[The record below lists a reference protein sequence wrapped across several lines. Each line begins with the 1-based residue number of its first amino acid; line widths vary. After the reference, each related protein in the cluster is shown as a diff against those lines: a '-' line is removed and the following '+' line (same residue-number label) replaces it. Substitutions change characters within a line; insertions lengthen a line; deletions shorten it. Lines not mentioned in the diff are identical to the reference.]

1 MIAALS
7 ISFLAIM
14 FIGAPIMVALALS
27 AVLALQSSGKPLM
40 IVLQTAF
47 QSLDSFSLMAIPF
60 FVLAGNLMQSGGIAR
75 RLVGL
80 ANAFVGWIRGGLGAV
95 AVITSMMFS
104 TVCGSSSATTA
115 AIGSTLIPA
124 MQRKGYPK
132 AFAAA
137 TAAASGELG
146 AIIPPS
152 IPMVVYGLAANVSVA
167 SLFIAGILP
176 GLLITLTLVITVCVV
191 ARIKGFD
198 EVTPINMRDWLKGIW
213 SAFRESILAL
223 LMPVIILGGIYG
235 GFFTPTEASC
245 VAVLYGL
252 VVGMFIYREVAFRD
266 LLAILGRSA
275 VMSAIIMLIV
285 AFAAV
290 FAYLLTINQV
300 PQQVAILLGKITD
313 NPLVFLLLVNLLLFF
328 IGMFVEALAAIL
340 ILAPILAPVAISF
353 GIDPIHF
360 GMVIIVNLAIG
371 MVTPPVGVNLFVVC
385 QIANLKLE
393 QLIRPL
399 LVFLGVLVIDVAII
413 SYVPALSTV
422 LLGY

>member
-7 ISFLAIM
+7 LSFLAIM

-27 AVLALQSSGKPLM
+27 AVVALQSSGKPLM

-75 RLVGL
+75 RLVAL

-176 GLLITLTLVITVCVV
+176 GMLITLTLVITVCVV

-198 EVTPINMRDWLKGIW
+198 EVTPITMRDWLRGIW

-252 VVGMFIYREVAFRD
+252 VVGMFIYKEVALKE
-266 LLAILGRSA
+266 LLAVLGRSA

-340 ILAPILAPVAISF
+340 ILAPILAPVAASF

-399 LVFLGVLVIDVAII
+399 LIFLGVLVIDVAII

>member
-1 MIAALS
+1 
-7 ISFLAIM
+7 
-14 FIGAPIMVALALS
+14 
-27 AVLALQSSGKPLM
+27 
-40 IVLQTAF
+40 
-47 QSLDSFSLMAIPF
+47 
-60 FVLAGNLMQSGGIAR
+60 
-75 RLVGL
+75 
-80 ANAFVGWIRGGLGAV
+80 
-95 AVITSMMFS
+95 
-104 TVCGSSSATTA
+104 
-115 AIGSTLIPA
+115 
-124 MQRKGYPK
+124 
-132 AFAAA
+132 
-137 TAAASGELG
+137 
-146 AIIPPS
+146 
-152 IPMVVYGLAANVSVA
+152 
-167 SLFIAGILP
+167 
-176 GLLITLTLVITVCVV
+176 
-191 ARIKGFD
+191 
-198 EVTPINMRDWLKGIW
+198 DWLTGIW

-245 VAVLYGL
+245 VAVIYGL
-252 VVGMFIYREVAFRD
+252 VVGMFIYKEVAFKD
-266 LLAILGRSA
+266 LLTVLGRSA

-313 NPLVFLLLVNLLLFF
+313 NPLIFLLLVNILLFF

-340 ILAPILAPVAISF
+340 ILAPILAPVAVSF

-399 LVFLGVLVIDVAII
+399 LIFLAVLVINVAII